1 MHIEKN
7 ASSSFKLLG
16 FVYRMTKTFNDSY
29 VLMSLYKSMVR
40 SKLDYC
46 SSIWCPSQQF
56 LIKKLD
62 SLDLE
67 KERNSNHLTLY
78 GGYIFPVQ
86 HSLWHFLP
94 SAIYQLQ
101 LSKVFKIKAQLRP
114 SKSRQFFFLPLNF
127 GGLVGGLS
135 RHFFGAPK
143 FQGFLC
149 VCVGVSFL
157 PHQRAS
163 VGATPPLPPPP
174 PR

>member
-1 MHIEKN
+1 MLQSPHIRRMCPN
-7 ASSSFKLLG
+7 PNSFTFPDTTLDRQASH
-16 FVYRMTKTFNDSY
+16 
-29 VLMSLYKSMVR
+29 
-40 SKLDYC
+40 
-46 SSIWCPSQQF
+46 
-56 LIKKLD
+56 
-62 SLDLE
+62 
-67 KERNSNHLTLY
+67 HLTLY

-86 HSLWHFLP
+86 HSFWHFLP
-94 SAIYQLQ
+94 SAIDQLQ
-101 LSKVFKIKAQLRP
+101 LSPVFKIKAQLRP

-163 VGATPPLPPPP
+163 VGATPPPSSPTVKVLGFRDSLHPYENFDMGFSHILM
-174 PR
+174 